1 MPLEKNANLAYD
13 KLTAKSHQKNEPV
26 SLVENWPE
34 DIQPDFDDDN
44 IVRINSLSDSYS
56 DTARRK
62 NAGDEEWLRV
72 LQREYP
78 DEFEKLVADWY
89 EGVSMH
95 ESQAASYGL
104 WDG

>member
-13 KLTAKSHQKNEPV
+13 KLTAKSHQKNKPV
-26 SLVENWPE
+26 LFAGTWPE
-34 DIQPDFDDDN
+34 NIQPDFDDDN
-44 IVRINSLSDSYS
+44 IVRINSLSDSYL

-78 DEFEKLVADWY
+78 DEFEKLVADLY